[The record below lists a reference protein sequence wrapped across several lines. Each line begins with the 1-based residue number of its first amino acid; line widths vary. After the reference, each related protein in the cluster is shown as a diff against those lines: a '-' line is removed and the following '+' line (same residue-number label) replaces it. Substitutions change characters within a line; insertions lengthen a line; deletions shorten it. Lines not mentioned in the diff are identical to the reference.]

1 MYKKWLYFSTPSI
14 DFSTYERFITM
25 QKYLLYLSRIKS
37 NLPISTVE
45 SNPCKK
51 SNLWTCLSIIR
62 LNISI
67 GPIMK
72 NWKSNAYASRFIYH
86 IRGNRPPLIKPLQSQ
101 GGGLLKFFSIFV
113 QKVTFGQKKWWFNLG
128 LIKICANTAGFY
140 LAGPVGTGF
149 RART

>member
-51 SNLWTCLSIIR
+51 SNLWTCLSIKR

-101 GGGLLKFFSIFV
+101 GGGLLKFFQFLP
-113 QKVTFGQKKWWFNLG
+113 KKFTFGPSGGIFEFCNG
-128 LIKICANTAGFY
+128 GDLIKISANTIHIKNE
-140 LAGPVGTGF
+140 LQT
-149 RART
+149 